1 MSHGMKYF
9 GTDDADQTVAYLDRK
24 AGNWFA
30 VGNTNGYLELIK
42 RSWRTYHGFVTN
54 NPHTIDFEGEQGE
67 LLKINN
73 NHFWNIA
80 ENIIVLV
87 TANRPKFT
95 ARAINTDKKSMV
107 QAELANG
114 ILDYYMRIKHL
125 ERHIKRAVKYAV
137 VTGTGYVKMEWNS
150 TKGEIYDYIEPDAA
164 SIAEFNDE
172 GQPVDDKGN
181 VLAPIPVY
189 QGDIEFKTLGF
200 FDVIFDTT
208 KDSPDDHDWVVTRT
222 FINKYDLAEK
232 YPDLKDDILA
242 ISMRENTN
250 GLFSFVNFDQTTDV
264 PVYEFFHNRTESC
277 PDGRHL
283 TYLNSTTVL
292 SDTLL
297 EYERIP
303 VYRMSPGE
311 IIGTSFGFSPMFN
324 LIQLQEYLDML
335 YSTVLTNQYTFGVQN
350 VITPMGSNVKLS
362 SISGGLNFIE
372 YNASAGPAPAALNL
386 TASPAEIFNTIELI
400 KKDMETISGINATVR
415 GSPESQVRSGTSM
428 AMMASQSLQFL
439 SGIQHSYIQLL
450 EDVGTGVINLLKKF
464 ASAPRILSIVGN
476 RNATKVEEFKSDDLS
491 EIDRVVVDVGNG
503 LMSSVAGK
511 VEIAQN
517 LLQYGAIK
525 SLDKF
530 VQVIQTG
537 NLDSLLENEM
547 DKLDLIRGENEEMVK
562 GQVPV
567 RALYFDDHVL
577 HIQEHQ
583 AVLADSKRR
592 MDNDLV
598 QRVTSHIQEHIDLLK
613 SLDPFVAGIVGQPAA
628 PPPMPKTPPMPDQT
642 NLTEAMANPEAQ
654 SVAPQ
659 DQLNPPT
666 DLPRPPKPLEEM
678 PVTAEQAFIK
688 NSK

>member
-1 MSHGMKYF
+1 MTNDNKYF
-9 GTDDADQTVAYLDRK
+9 GTDEAKETISYLENKGR
-24 AGNWFA
+24 NWFSITT
-30 VGNTNGYLELIK
+30 TNGYLELVR

-67 LLKINN
+67 ILKINN

-114 ILDYYMRIKHL
+114 ILDYYMRIKYL

-150 TKGEIYDYIEPDAA
+150 TRGEIYDYIEPDI
-164 SIAEFNDE
+164 SSVSSFNEDGE
-172 GQPVDDKGN
+172 ALDTNGKVMEPV
-181 VLAPIPVY
+181 PVY
-189 QGDIEFKTLGF
+189 QGDIEFKTLSF
-200 FDVIFDTT
+200 FDVVFDTT
-208 KDSPDDHDWVVTRT
+208 KDSPEDHDWVITRT
-222 FINKYDLAEK
+222 FVNKFDLAQK
-232 YPDLKDDILA
+232 YPDQADEILA
-242 ISMRENTN
+242 IKMDKETS
-250 GLFSFVNFDQTTDV
+250 GLFSFVEFDETTDI
-264 PVYEFFHNRTESC
+264 PVYEFYHNRTESC
-277 PDGRHL
+277 PEGRHL
-283 TYLNSTTVL
+283 TYLSNEVVL
-292 SDTLL
+292 SDTFL

-303 VYRMSPGE
+303 VYRIAPGE
-311 IIGTSFGFSPMFN
+311 ILGTSFGFSPMFN

-350 VITPMGSNVKLS
+350 VLSPMGSNIKLS

-372 YNASAGPAPAALNL
+372 YNPQFGKPEPLNL
-386 TASPAEIFNTIELI
+386 TATPAEIFNTIDRI
-400 KKDMETISGINATVR
+400 KKDMELISGISATVR
-415 GSPESQVRSGTSM
+415 GNPESQVRSGTSM
-428 AMMASQSLQFL
+428 ALMASQSLQFL

-464 ASAPRILSIVGN
+464 ASAPRILSIVGK
-476 RNATKVEEFKSDDLS
+476 RNATKVEEFKADDLS
-491 EIDRVVVDVGNG
+491 DIDRVVVDVGNG

-547 DKLDLIRGENEEMVK
+547 DKLDLIRGENEDLVK
-562 GQVPV
+562 GEVPV

-592 MDNDLV
+592 MDDELV
-598 QRVTSHIQEHIDLLK
+598 MRVTNHIQEHIDLLK
-613 SLDPFVAGIVGQPAA
+613 GLDPFVAGVVGQPVA
-628 PPPMPKTPPMPDQT
+628 PQEMPPMPDQT

-654 SVAPQ
+654 STSPQ
-659 DQLNPPT
+659 DQLNPTPN
-666 DLPRPPKPLEEM
+666 LPSPPAPM
-678 PVTAEQAFIK
+678 QDAPVTAQQAFAK
-688 NSK
+688 NTQGV